1 MTRRH
6 LKDRG
11 ALARIIAANTNR
23 PLLIRQEAVGPLMGQ
38 LGINHERP
46 SRLAALGRMIGF
58 GASNAPPQPV
68 AWDDYDA
75 APPRAGTMADWLGE
89 DLRPSVPGL
98 SGAGIIGE
106 GWGYVIADG
115 GVAVIGVEGA
125 LPAHGGYYSDAYHG
139 YDTIARAHSEAQADG
154 RVRGVMMLANTPGGV
169 VHDGLNALADEL
181 RTGDKPLWTFADM
194 ACSAGYWMASASDR
208 ILSGQYGQT
217 GSIGVVIV
225 HQNMTGALAQAG
237 LEIDT
242 IEFPANAEKTAGAWW
257 KALSETTR
265 ADMQADIDQ
274 IGADFIAA
282 VVAGRPDMDAA
293 AIEALGARVFM
304 GAHRD
309 KGRSALSIGLIDQIA
324 PSPMAAIASL
334 VSSLP
339 TSVAVSVPADPLTPP
354 NRAEAVPSASQEK
367 EADMALRN
375 RLSAA
380 MPALLAAAPK
390 TTAEDQLKAIQDILD
405 AEDDEEEEDL
415 EEDDAD
421 ASDDVSDEEDD
432 PMAIAQAVMNL
443 PEAKGREALAKV
455 LAFQKGASVS
465 RAKAALAAAPKG
477 RTMGHVP
484 NPDIGAGGESGSV
497 GTLAQQTLAIARQAA
512 AARSSYLNRQSS
524 SNLKKSES

>member
-1 MTRRH
+1 MTRRQIQ
-6 LKDRG
+6 DRG
-11 ALARIIAANTNR
+11 ALARLIAANTNR

-38 LGINHERP
+38 LGIHQERP
-46 SRLAALGRMIGF
+46 SRLAALGRMF
-58 GASNAPPQPV
+58 GMGATNGPPQPM
-68 AWDDYDA
+68 AWDDYDD

-89 DLRPSVPGL
+89 DLRPTVPGL
-98 SGAGIIGE
+98 SGSGIIGE

-115 GVAVIGVEGA
+115 GIAIIGIEGA

-139 YDTIARAHSEAQADG
+139 YDTISRAHGEAQADG
-154 RVRGVMMLANTPGGV
+154 RVRGVMMLSNTPGGV

-237 LEIDT
+237 VEIET

-265 ADMQADIDQ
+265 ADLQADIDQ

-282 VVAGRPDMDAA
+282 VVAGRPSMDSA

-309 KGRSALSIGLIDQIA
+309 AGRSALSIGLIDEIA

-334 VSSLP
+334 VASLP
-339 TSVAVSVPADPLTPP
+339 TTVAVSVPADPLATP
-354 NRAEAVPSASQEK
+354 NRADAARPKTPEK

-380 MPALLAAAPK
+380 MPALRAAAPK
-390 TTAEDQLKAIQDILD
+390 TSAEDQLKAIQDILD
-405 AEDDEEEEDL
+405 APDEDEEDL

-421 ASDDVSDEEDD
+421 VSDDVSDDEEEGD
-432 PMAIAQAVMNL
+432 PMATAQAIMNL
-443 PEAKGREALAKV
+443 PEAKGRDALARV
-455 LAFQKGASVS
+455 LAFQKGATVAG
-465 RAKAALAAAPKG
+465 AKAALGAAPKG
-477 RTMGHVP
+477 RTMGPVP
-484 NPDIGAGGESGSV
+484 NPELGAGGESGAG
-497 GTLAQQTLAIARQAA
+497 GTLAQQTLAIARQDALARQGAA
-512 AARSSYLNRQSS
+512 PR
-524 SNLKKSES
+524 KS